1 MQGAAEIVLA
11 QCERYVGPDGQ
22 LQPLDEAKRA
32 ELFEIVTQM
41 AQQGLRTLC
50 LSYRDF
56 QTTENAQAESFDVP
70 PEERLTACCIVGIKV
85 PPISLKCSS
94 AFSQF
99 RQETADGC
107 SMISHGVL
115 LMNKTK

>member
-22 LQPLDEAKRA
+22 PQPLGEAKRA
-32 ELFEIVTQM
+32 ELYEIVTQM

-56 QTTENAQAESFDVP
+56 PAAENAQAESFDVP
-70 PEERLTACCIVGIKV
+70 PEEQLTACCIVGIKV
-85 PPISLKCSS
+85 PP
-94 AFSQF
+94 Q
-99 RQETADGC
+99 R
-107 SMISHGVL
+107 
-115 LMNKTK
+115 